1 MSRVDVPTGEPRDSG
16 ALLYALDKKQH
27 IAQIAATLMSAIG
40 SPDQGMEYDL
50 INVGYTVK
58 LARLIIEE
66 AEKDPT

>member
-1 MSRVDVPTGEPRDSG
+1 MSRVNVPVGKPRDSD
-16 ALLYALDKKQH
+16 APIYALDKKQH

-40 SPDQGMEYDL
+40 SPDQGTECDL

-58 LARLIIEE
+58 LARLLIEE